1 MGLELAN
8 HNNLLELFCNFFY
21 S

>member
-8 HNNLLELFCNFFY
+8 HNNLLELFCNFLN